1 MGAAQAS
8 SPTRAP
14 TSRNTPK
21 MEIPA
26 AYAATLAHVRAVFPG
41 ALIAGGCLRDLDND
55 RPVKDIDIFAPHAG
69 ESFEEARRLV
79 ECLLPSSGALTG
91 VMGGYENWATDEV
104 VGVFDIGG
112 PDLSYQL
119 IALKTGPATILPRL
133 DFGICQIAFDG
144 DTEIGRASCRE
155 RVCQYV

>member
-41 ALIAGGCLRDLDND
+41 ALIAGGCLRDMDNAS
-55 RPVKDIDIFAPHAG
+55 PVKDIEIFTPHAARA
-69 ESFEEARRLV
+69 FEEVRRLGAS
-79 ECLLPSSGALTG
+79 LYNTSGATTG
-91 VMGGYENWATDEV
+91 MMGKPNTEATEELEV
-104 VGVFDIGG
+104 
-112 PDLSYQL
+112 
-119 IALKTGPATILPRL
+119 ALDSWGTP
-133 DFGICQIAFDG
+133 
-144 DTEIGRASCRE
+144 
-155 RVCQYV
+155 

>member
-79 ECLLPSSGALTG
+79 ECLLPSSGALTV
-91 VMGGYENWATDEV
+91 VMRSEEHTSELQSLMRISYA
-104 VGVFDIGG
+104 VF
-112 PDLSYQL
+112 
-119 IALKTGPATILPRL
+119 
-133 DFGICQIAFDG
+133 F
-144 DTEIGRASCRE
+144 
-155 RVCQYV
+155 

>member
-1 MGAAQAS
+1 MRISDWS
-8 SPTRAP
+8 SDVC
-14 TSRNTPK
+14 SSD
-21 MEIPA
+21 
-26 AYAATLAHVRAVFPG
+26 LVRAVFPG

-91 VMGGYENWATDEV
+91 VMGGSENWATDEV

-112 PDLSYQL
+112 HDLSYRSEARRVGTEYVSQCRSRR
-119 IALKTGPATILPRL
+119 LP
-133 DFGICQIAFDG
+133 
-144 DTEIGRASCRE
+144 
-155 RVCQYV
+155 YP

>member
-1 MGAAQAS
+1 MIRRPPRS
-8 SPTRAP
+8 TRTDTLFPYPTLFR
-14 TSRNTPK
+14 S
-21 MEIPA
+21 PA

-104 VGVFDIGG
+104 VGVFDIEG
-112 PDLSYQL
+112 PDLSYQ
-119 IALKTGPATILPRL
+119 
-133 DFGICQIAFDG
+133 Q
-144 DTEIGRASCRE
+144 IGRAH
-155 RVCQYV
+155 V

>member
-1 MGAAQAS
+1 MIFYFFFFFS
-8 SPTRAP
+8 SRRRHTRC
-14 TSRNTPK
+14 
-21 MEIPA
+21 
-26 AYAATLAHVRAVFPG
+26 
-41 ALIAGGCLRDLDND
+41 ALVTGVQTWCSSDLLDND

-104 VGVFDIGG
+104 VGVFDIEG

-119 IALKTGPATILPRL
+119 IALKTDRKSTRL
-133 DFGICQIAFDG
+133 N
-144 DTEIGRASCRE
+144 SSH
-155 RVCQYV
+155 

>member
-1 MGAAQAS
+1 MGAAQACS
-8 SPTRAP
+8 HTRE
-14 TSRNTPK
+14 TSSRNTPK

-104 VGVFDIGG
+104 VGVFDIEG
-112 PDLSYQL
+112 PDLSRSDEHTSELQSLMRISY
-119 IALKTGPATILPRL
+119 AVFCLKKKTKLSKIR
-133 DFGICQIAFDG
+133 IKQ
-144 DTEIGRASCRE
+144 SN
-155 RVCQYV
+155 